1 MRNLAAPELFYR
13 RIRMNKRT
21 VLTSLIGGLTLAGMA
36 TVAVA
41 ADAKLPKSMV
51 WSAYDLGS
59 SGYAEASGIANALQK
74 KYPTRIRIVPAGTSI
89 GRLLP
94 MATGKVK
101 YGYLAN
107 EVYFAAEGTFDFAS
121 QAWGPQDLRIVL
133 GRPAGVG
140 FAVAKD
146 TGVKTI
152 ADLKGKR
159 IGFVK
164 GNPSVNVKNLGYLAF
179 GGLTMKDIKPV
190 WFGSYSAMKD
200 AVLANQLDAFGSV
213 PTSSNMRQIEA
224 SPRGLIWPPFEPDNK
239 AGWAAMQKIIS
250 FVAPS
255 KETKGAALSEK
266 NPVWLVGYRYPMIT
280 TYATTT
286 TDEVYNLV
294 KAIDESF
301 SLYNKT
307 TASSGN
313 WILDRSAKTPADA
326 PWHDGTIK
334 YAKEKGIWTAKD
346 QAWHDKRL
354 ARLNQVIA
362 LWEKTN
368 TEFDAMRVAERK
380 KGNKINAKK
389 AWPAVWEKARK
400 DNLK

>member
-1 MRNLAAPELFYR
+1 M
-13 RIRMNKRT
+13 KKQT
-21 VLTSLIGGLTLAGMA
+21 VLTSLIGGLALTGMA
-36 TVAVA
+36 TAVAA
-41 ADAKLPKSMV
+41 ADAKLPRSMV

-107 EVYFAAEGTFDFAS
+107 EVYFATEGTFDFADQS
-121 QAWGPQDLRIVL
+121 WGPQDLRIVL
-133 GRPAGVG
+133 GRPATVG
-140 FAVAKD
+140 LAVAKD
-146 TGVKTI
+146 SGVKTI

-159 IGFVK
+159 VGFVK
-164 GNPSVNVKNLGYLAF
+164 GNPSVNVKNDGYIAF
-179 GGLTMKDIKPV
+179 GGLTRKDIVPV

-200 AVLANQLDAFGSV
+200 ALLANQLDAFGSV
-213 PTSSNMRQIEA
+213 TTSSNMRQIEA
-224 SPRGLIWPPFEPDNK
+224 SPRGLIWPPFDPGNK
-239 AGWAAMQKIIS
+239 KGWAAMQSIIS
-250 FVAPS
+250 FVAPV
-255 KETKGAALSEK
+255 KETKGAGLSEK

-334 YAKEKGIWTAKD
+334 YAKEKGVWSKED

-354 ARLNQVIA
+354 ARLNAVRA
-362 LWEKTN
+362 LWDKTI
-368 TEFDAMRVAERK
+368 TEFDEMRVAERK

-389 AWPAVWEKARK
+389 TWPGVWAKARAEG
-400 DNLK
+400 LK